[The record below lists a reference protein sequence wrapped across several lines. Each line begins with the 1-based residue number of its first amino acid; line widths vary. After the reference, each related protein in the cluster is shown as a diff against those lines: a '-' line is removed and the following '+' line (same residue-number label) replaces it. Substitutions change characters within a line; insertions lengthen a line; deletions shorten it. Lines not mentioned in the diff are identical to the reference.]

1 MGRNAKYNQEFVNK
15 VHSMKDRWPKH
26 KIAGELKVKAQA
38 ITYILE
44 KRKPSVKVEYEKVEQ
59 ASKRIDTIWKR
70 IKKRFPFLQK

>member
-1 MGRNAKYNQEFVNK
+1 MGRKQKYNQEFVDK

-44 KRKPSVKVEYEKVEQ
+44 KRKPSVNVEYKKVEQ

-70 IKKRFPFLQK
+70 IKKRFPFLRK